1 MEKRL
6 QTRSITRKFE
16 YDDVI
21 GDEDNSNGKMGLQVL
36 AGEGASLSNMG
47 WHGDVENQGE
57 NDGVEQCTCFS
68 GLDLNSDKESPFVLI
83 HLLQVLAKAKEC
95 SGNDGRC
102 SLFANAYKKPSLSAA
117 KKSPPANA
125 SFPSSLDKP
134 AYAGAGAG
142 GAGSSSE
149 GSRHELKHALLH
161 FLATESMVGSLR
173 VNGKVNGNANG
184 EVNAN
189 ANGEVNGNAN
199 GEAKVNGVDGDAAH
213 HAPLSAASAA
223 SQELPQWLASPAVV
237 EARAAAK
244 DVRADLTPQIGSS
257 FDHAMVVH
265 RGKRGLEEVRPNPY
279 AGPALPESYRKVL
292 DVHSSVRLLDQPE
305 VSVEEEVARLNM
317 RHLQS
322 HEEFG
327 TAKFAKQWQ
336 LEARSVDMAVAT
348 YVKKRMQ
355 TETRGDGSS
364 LGPVQRVMQSW
375 FNDVCDGIKAEQHLC
390 AVLPPFQEFQRQN
403 AGQKLSPSEMGERY
417 RLLRQAIMDMQDVRC
432 SKYGRN
438 VYGPIMLLLPPEK
451 LAVLVMHP
459 VLAAVLAFPRGARFL
474 SIALRVGEAV
484 EAELHVQADASGVMS
499 PSRRKV
505 AAAVKERSPAKVNRL
520 FRMINGPVTWDDK
533 LRVQVGAGLISI
545 LLERAK
551 VDVNAD
557 GAASWGR
564 RSPDA
569 TVTRAP
575 AFEHDNGQSVRRKPE
590 SAEYGRV
597 LASSALRAIIDQGH
611 DFASALNPALLPM
624 LVRPLPWTAHGVGGY
639 LRTRIDLMRTHG
651 DGGQLGA
658 LKVAGPRLEPVLR
671 ALDVLSQTSWLISL
685 PILAVVQRAWKDDM
699 VLAAL
704 PPQNDTPMPEWAQAM
719 SGPDRADQR
728 PWADLDTEERDQ
740 RLRLARDLR
749 KLKQHNRDLHSLRCD
764 LINKMHVANEMAQY
778 QNGFYF
784 PHNLDFRG
792 RAYPVPPHLNHLGS
806 DLCRGLLRYGHG
818 KPLGERGL
826 FWLKVHL
833 ANLFGVNKLSLAD
846 RARWTEDRIK
856 RVVLAGRDPLHPDHR
871 QFWLEAEEPWQALA
885 TCMELAAALDSPVPE
900 AYVSSLPVHQDGS
913 CNGLQHYAALGRD
926 EIGGAQVNL
935 VPGDKPSDP
944 YTTVCKRVIIKVE
957 EDAANPASPHQ
968 AVAKL
973 LTNKVARKVVKQ
985 TVMTTVY
992 GVTFI
997 GARDQIKNRLHEAY
1011 GDAGSKELTEDQVF
1025 EAAGY
1030 LARLTLTSV
1039 GDIFVGARRTMD
1051 WLTASARIVA
1061 GTGRAVRWV
1070 TPLGLPVVQP
1080 YRRGGHVVIK
1090 TVLQEVRMSVSED
1103 APIHKMRQ
1111 RTAFPP
1117 NFVHSLDS
1125 THLMMTAA
1133 AFARTGRT
1141 FAGVHDSYW
1150 THACDVEDL
1159 AKVLREQFVELYSM
1173 PVLEDLKRQFEMDYK
1188 VSLPPLPPKGN
1199 LDLNVVKNSPY
1210 FFS

>member
-1 MEKRL
+1 
-6 QTRSITRKFE
+6 
-16 YDDVI
+16 
-21 GDEDNSNGKMGLQVL
+21 MGLQVL
-36 AGEGASLSNMG
+36 AGEGANLSSMG
-47 WHGDVENQGE
+47 WHGAVENQGE
-57 NDGVEQCTCFS
+57 NEGVEQCTCFS
-68 GLDLNSDKESPFVLI
+68 ALDLNSEKESPFVLI

-102 SLFANAYKKPSLSAA
+102 SLFANAVKKPSISAA
-117 KKSPPANA
+117 KKSPRANA
-125 SFPSSLDKP
+125 SFPSSLEKP
-134 AYAGAGAG
+134 HGAA
-142 GAGSSSE
+142 ASFSSE
-149 GSRHELKHALLH
+149 GSRHEHKHALLN

-173 VNGKVNGNANG
+173 VNGNQPARP
-184 EVNAN
+184 
-189 ANGEVNGNAN
+189 
-199 GEAKVNGVDGDAAH
+199 
-213 HAPLSAASAA
+213 APLLSS
-223 SQELPQWLASPAVV
+223 SDDLPQWLASPAVK
-237 EARAAAK
+237 EAREAAK
-244 DVRADLTPQIGSS
+244 GLRADLTPQIGSS

-279 AGPALPESYRKVL
+279 SGPALPESYRKVL
-292 DVHSSVRLLDQPE
+292 DVHSSVRLLDQQDLEIEQE
-305 VSVEEEVARLNM
+305 VSKPNL
-317 RHLQS
+317 RHLKL
-322 HEEFG
+322 HEDYG
-327 TAKFAKQWQ
+327 TEKFAKQWK
-336 LEARSVDMAVAT
+336 LEGRSVDMAVAT
-348 YVKKRMQ
+348 YVKKRVQ

-375 FNDVCDGIKAEQHLC
+375 FNDICEGIKAEQYLC
-390 AVLPPFQEFQRQN
+390 TVLPPYQEFQRQH
-403 AGQKLSPSEMGERY
+403 AGQKLSPAEMGERY
-417 RLLRQAIMDMQDVRC
+417 RQLRRAIVDMQDVRC

-438 VYGPIMLLLPPEK
+438 VYGPILLLLPPEK

-474 SIALRVGEAV
+474 SMALRVGEAV
-484 EAELHVQADASGVMS
+484 EAELHVQADGSGVMS

-505 AAAVKERSPAKVNRL
+505 AAAIKERSPAKVNRL
-520 FRMINGPVTWDDK
+520 FRMIDGPVMWDDK
-533 LRVQVGAGLISI
+533 LRLQVGAGLISI
-545 LLERAK
+545 LLERAM
-551 VDVNAD
+551 VDVSD
-557 GAASWGR
+557 GAV
-564 RSPDA
+564 SPRGPRHKPA
-569 TVTRAP
+569 GPVTRAP
-575 AFEHDNGQSVRRKPE
+575 AFEHDNGQAARRHKPE
-590 SAEYGRV
+590 STDYGRV
-597 LASSALRAIIDQGH
+597 LASPALRAIIDQGH
-611 DFASALNPALLPM
+611 DFAAALNPALLPM
-624 LVRPLPWTAHGVGGY
+624 LVRPLPWTTHGVGGY

-651 DGGQLGA
+651 DGSQLGA
-658 LKVAGPRLEPVLR
+658 LRVAGPRLEPVLR

-685 PILAVVQRAWKDDM
+685 PILGVVQRAWKDDM

-704 PPQNDTPMPEWAQAM
+704 PPQNDTPMPEWASAM
-719 SGPDRADQR
+719 SGPERLDKRE
-728 PWADLDTEERDQ
+728 WADLDQEEREQ
-740 RLRLARDLR
+740 RVRLARDLR

-764 LINKMHVANEMAQY
+764 LINKMHVANEMAKY
-778 QNGFYF
+778 QEGFYF

-818 KPLGERGL
+818 KPLGARGL

-846 RARWTEDRIK
+846 RAKWTEERIK

-871 QFWLEAEEPWQALA
+871 AFWLEAEEPWQALA
-885 TCMELAAALDSPVPE
+885 TCMELAAALDSPSPE

-957 EDAANPASPHQ
+957 EDAADASSPHQ
-968 AVAKL
+968 AIAKL

-1080 YRRGGHVVIK
+1080 YRRAGHVTVK
-1090 TVLQEVRMSVSED
+1090 TVLQEVRLSVREE
-1103 APIHKMRQ
+1103 APVHKMRQ

-1159 AKVLREQFVELYSM
+1159 ARVLREQFVELYSM

-1188 VSLPPLPPKGN
+1188 VSLPPLPPKGK
-1199 LDLNVVKNSPY
+1199 LDLNVVKDSPY